1 MKRLAVFALFFIL
14 TCSLANVVA
23 AQPNIPEPVG
33 DIYVQDFAG
42 VLDDQEKS
50 ELIELGKRLDD
61 ATKAQ
66 ISVLTVD
73 SMEGSVIEEYSVE
86 ALRSFKLGDSELD
99 NGVLIVLAM
108 EEQKIR
114 IEVGYG
120 LEGAITDIKSGQ
132 ILDNVAIPAL
142 KEGKYDV
149 ALTETYKAVYNDVTK
164 EYNLGDEFY
173 QDLSVQPESE
183 NFQPSGLQIFLIIL
197 VVIIV
202 FILDAKFFKGF
213 FLQTLINILLIIISR
228 GGGGGRG
235 GGSGGPR
242 GGGGGSSGGGGASRG
257 W

>member
-14 TCSLANVVA
+14 TFSLANVVA
-23 AQPNIPEPVG
+23 AQPKIPEPVG

-50 ELIELGKRLDD
+50 ELIQLGKRLDD

-66 ISVLTVD
+66 ISILTVD
-73 SMEGSVIEEYSVE
+73 SMDGSEINEYSVQ
-86 ALRSFKLGDSELD
+86 AFRSFKLGDAKLN
-99 NGVLIVLAM
+99 NGVLIVLAK
-108 EEQKIR
+108 EEGEIR

-120 LEGAITDIKSGQ
+120 LEGAITDIRTAQ
-132 ILDNVAIPAL
+132 ILDNVAIPEL
-142 KEGKYDV
+142 KAGKYAL
-149 ALTETYKAVYNDVTK
+149 ALTETYKAVYNDVAE
-164 EYNLGDEFY
+164 EYNLGDEFH

-183 NFQPSGLQIFLIIL
+183 TFRPSGLQIFLIII

-213 FLQTLINILLIIISR
+213 FLQILLNILLMFISR

-235 GGSGGPR
+235 GGGPR
-242 GGGGGSSGGGGASRG
+242 DGGGGSSGGGGASRR

>member
-1 MKRLAVFALFFIL
+1 MKKLAVFALFFIL
-14 TCSLANVVA
+14 TFSLANVAA

-42 VLDDQEKS
+42 VLSEKEKS

-73 SMEGSVIEEYSVE
+73 SMEGSEIEEYSVE
-86 ALRSFKLGDSELD
+86 ALRAFKLGDAELN

-132 ILDNVAIPAL
+132 ILDNVAIPEL
-142 KEGKYDV
+142 KEGRYDV

-183 NFQPSGLQIFLIIL
+183 TFQPSGLQIFLIII

-213 FLQTLINILLIIISR
+213 FLQTLINILLIFISR

>member
-1 MKRLAVFALFFIL
+1 MKKLAVFALFFIL

-73 SMEGSVIEEYSVE
+73 SMEGSEIEEYSVE
-86 ALRSFKLGDSELD
+86 ALRSFKLGDAELN

-132 ILDNVAIPAL
+132 ILDDVAIPAL

-183 NFQPSGLQIFLIIL
+183 NFQPSGLQIFLIII

-213 FLQTLINILLIIISR
+213 FLQMLINILLIIISR

>member
-1 MKRLAVFALFFIL
+1 MKKLAVFALFFIL
-14 TCSLANVVA
+14 TFSLANVAA

-73 SMEGSVIEEYSVE
+73 SMEGSEIEEYSVE
-86 ALRSFKLGDSELD
+86 ALRSFKLGDDELN

-132 ILDNVAIPAL
+132 ILDDVAIPAL

-183 NFQPSGLQIFLIIL
+183 SFQPSGLQIFLIII

-213 FLQTLINILLIIISR
+213 FLQTLINILLIFISR

>member
-1 MKRLAVFALFFIL
+1 MKKLAVFALFFIL
-14 TCSLANVVA
+14 TFSLANVVA

-42 VLDDQEKS
+42 VLSEQEKS

-73 SMEGSVIEEYSVE
+73 SMEGSEIEEYSVE
-86 ALRSFKLGDSELD
+86 ALRSFKLGDAELN
-99 NGVLIVLAM
+99 NGVLIVLAL

-149 ALTETYKAVYNDVTK
+149 ALKETYKAVYNDVTK

-183 NFQPSGLQIFLIIL
+183 SFQPSGLQIFLIII

-213 FLQTLINILLIIISR
+213 FLQTLINILLIFISR

>member
-1 MKRLAVFALFFIL
+1 MKKLAVFALFFIL

-73 SMEGSVIEEYSVE
+73 SMEGSEIEEYSVE
-86 ALRSFKLGDSELD
+86 ALRSFKLGDAELN

-183 NFQPSGLQIFLIIL
+183 NFQPSGLQIFLFII

-213 FLQTLINILLIIISR
+213 FLQMLINILLIIISR

>member
-1 MKRLAVFALFFIL
+1 MKKLAVFALFFIL

-73 SMEGSVIEEYSVE
+73 SMEGSEIEEYSVE
-86 ALRSFKLGDSELD
+86 ALRSFKLGDAELS

-183 NFQPSGLQIFLIIL
+183 NFQPSGLQIFLFII

-213 FLQTLINILLIIISR
+213 FLQMLINILLIIISR

>member
-1 MKRLAVFALFFIL
+1 MIRK
-14 TCSLANVVA
+14 
-23 AQPNIPEPVG
+23 
-33 DIYVQDFAG
+33 
-42 VLDDQEKS
+42 KS

-73 SMEGSVIEEYSVE
+73 SMEGSEIEEYSVE
-86 ALRSFKLGDSELD
+86 AFRSFKLGDAELN

-132 ILDNVAIPAL
+132 ILDDVAIPAL

-183 NFQPSGLQIFLIIL
+183 TFQPSGLQIFLIII

-213 FLQTLINILLIIISR
+213 FPSNANQYPFDIHQSR
-228 GGGGGRG
+228 RRRPWRRQRRSTGRRRRKFRWRRCQQG
-235 GGSGGPR
+235 LVKTGGSDRETGLFFMYGPCVGPTMENLSAHLFSVVKR
-242 GGGGGSSGGGGASRG
+242 
-257 W
+257 

>member
-1 MKRLAVFALFFIL
+1 MKKLAVFALFFIL
-14 TCSLANVVA
+14 TFSLANVAA

-50 ELIELGKRLDD
+50 EIIELGKRLDD

-66 ISVLTVD
+66 ISVLAVD
-73 SMEGSVIEEYSVE
+73 SMEGSEIEEYSVE
-86 ALRSFKLGDSELD
+86 AFRSFKLGDAELN

-132 ILDNVAIPAL
+132 ILDDVAIPAL

-183 NFQPSGLQIFLIIL
+183 TFQLSGLQIFLIII

-213 FLQTLINILLIIISR
+213 FLQTLINILLIFISR

>member
-73 SMEGSVIEEYSVE
+73 SMEGSEIEEYSVE
-86 ALRSFKLGDSELD
+86 ALRSFKLGDAEQN

-149 ALTETYKAVYNDVTK
+149 ALTETYKAVYKDVTK

-183 NFQPSGLQIFLIIL
+183 NFQPSGLQIFLIII

-213 FLQTLINILLIIISR
+213 FLQMLINILLIIISR

>member
-1 MKRLAVFALFFIL
+1 MKKLAVFALFFIL

-73 SMEGSVIEEYSVE
+73 SMEGSEIEEYSVE
-86 ALRSFKLGDSELD
+86 ALRSFKLGDAELN

-149 ALTETYKAVYNDVTK
+149 ALTETYKAVYNDVTE

-173 QDLSVQPESE
+173 QEPSVQPESE
-183 NFQPSGLQIFLIIL
+183 TFQPSGLQIFLIII

-213 FLQTLINILLIIISR
+213 FLQTLINILLIFISR

>member
-1 MKRLAVFALFFIL
+1 MKKLAVFALFSIL
-14 TCSLANVVA
+14 MCSLANVVA

-33 DIYVQDFAG
+33 DIYVQDFAE

-50 ELIELGKRLDD
+50 DLIELGKRLDD

-73 SMEGSVIEEYSVE
+73 SMEGSEIEEYSVE
-86 ALRSFKLGDSELD
+86 ALRAFKLGDAELN

-164 EYNLGDEFY
+164 EYNLGDEFF

-183 NFQPSGLQIFLIIL
+183 NFQPSGLQIFLIII

-213 FLQTLINILLIIISR
+213 FLQTLINIILIFISR

>member
-1 MKRLAVFALFFIL
+1 MKKLAVFALFFIL
-14 TCSLANVVA
+14 TFSLANVAA

-73 SMEGSVIEEYSVE
+73 SMEGSEIEEYSVE
-86 ALRSFKLGDSELD
+86 ALRTFKLGDAELN

-173 QDLSVQPESE
+173 QDLSVQPEAE
-183 NFQPSGLQIFLIIL
+183 NFQPSGLQIFLIII

-213 FLQTLINILLIIISR
+213 FLQTLINILLIFISR